1 MSQLAAA
8 DIIPMP
14 APPYKNPTR
23 ITSQLHKSNTQKM
36 GSISLTQKPH
46 AVCIPYPAQGHVTP
60 MLNLAKLLHHR
71 AGFHVTFVNTEYNH
85 RRLLNSHP
93 SAAVSDLPSFRFA
106 TIPDGLSPPPP
117 SAAGD
122 DVTQDIPSLCESTRR
137 TCLPHF
143 RKLLADLNGGGGDTP
158 PVSCIVSDGVMSFTL
173 DAAEELGVPEVLF
186 WTTSACGFLGYMHYR
201 DLIDRGYTPLKDESY
216 LTNGYLDTVIDWIPG
231 IETDRSRKRPSAV
244 ILNTFDALEHDVLAA
259 LSTVIVPPVYSI
271 GPLNLL
277 ANQIEDPSLKS
288 ITSSLWKP
296 ETECLKWLDSKQ
308 RDPNSVVYVN
318 FGSITVMSNDQLVE
332 FAWGLAN
339 SGKDFLWVIRPDLV
353 AGETAVLPPEF
364 VLETENRGI
373 LATWAPQEEVL
384 GHVSVGGFLTHSG
397 WNSTMESLCSGV
409 PMICWPFFAEQQTNC
424 RFSCEEW
431 GVGMEIGGDAKRG
444 DVEKMVRELMD
455 GKKGAE
461 MRRNAAE
468 WKRRAVAATAAD
480 GSSVGNLDELIEK
493 VLLSRF
499 E

>member
-231 IETDRSRKRPSAV
+231 MKRTTNPNEFMLEFVLGETDRSRKRPSAV

-271 GPLNLL
+271 
-277 ANQIEDPSLKS
+277 S

-308 RDPNSVVYVN
+308 S
-318 FGSITVMSNDQLVE
+318 DQLVE

>member
-1 MSQLAAA
+1 
-8 DIIPMP
+8 
-14 APPYKNPTR
+14 
-23 ITSQLHKSNTQKM
+23 M

-46 AVCIPYPAQGHVTP
+46 AVCIPYPAQ
-60 MLNLAKLLHHR
+60 
-71 AGFHVTFVNTEYNH
+71 GFHVTFVNTEYNH

-231 IETDRSRKRPSAV
+231 MKNIRLKDLPTFLRTTNPNEFMLEFVLGETDRSRKRPSAV

-259 LSTVIVPPVYSI
+259 LSTVIVPP
-271 GPLNLL
+271 
-277 ANQIEDPSLKS
+277 DPSLKS

-339 SGKDFLWVIRPDLV
+339 SGKDFLW
-353 AGETAVLPPEF
+353 
-364 VLETENRGI
+364 
-373 LATWAPQEEVL
+373 VL

>member
-1 MSQLAAA
+1 
-8 DIIPMP
+8 
-14 APPYKNPTR
+14 
-23 ITSQLHKSNTQKM
+23 
-36 GSISLTQKPH
+36 
-46 AVCIPYPAQGHVTP
+46 

-93 SAAVSDLPSFRFA
+93 SAAVSDLPSFR
-106 TIPDGLSPPPP
+106 
-117 SAAGD
+117 D

-231 IETDRSRKRPSAV
+231 MKNIRLKDLPTFLRTTNPNEFMLEFVLGETDRSRKRPSAV

-277 ANQIEDPSLKS
+277 ANQIEDPSL
-288 ITSSLWKP
+288 
-296 ETECLKWLDSKQ
+296 
-308 RDPNSVVYVN
+308 
-318 FGSITVMSNDQLVE
+318 VE

-373 LATWAPQEEVL
+373 LAT
-384 GHVSVGGFLTHSG
+384 
-397 WNSTMESLCSGV
+397 LCSGV